1 MTTAEKTK
9 QKTEINKVQYS
20 FVYYLS
26 YGLSNI
32 TLVCHIDCDSCSVI
46 YSGR

>member
-32 TLVCHIDCDSCSVI
+32 TLV
-46 YSGR
+46 